1 MHARRLPA
9 RHGFLWLMASF
20 RLFRSNPGLLST
32 LTLAY
37 LFLIFAVNALP
48 RIGPF
53 LVPLA
58 LPAMIL
64 IIANGCRS
72 IERNRG
78 LSNIALT
85 YGLLK
90 SRVALVRL
98 GGLHLLAAIL
108 IMFITTVVEGGAV
121 SLTEASRPLSEEEM
135 IGVMARLFVIA
146 IPAIAAF
153 WFAPLLTGWDGIAP
167 LKSVFFSFIAAW
179 RNWRAFL
186 VFGLTVI
193 VVAILLPGILMI
205 LANAISEALLDV
217 LAVALKLAIIFV
229 LAPTMMA
236 SIYVSYQDV
245 FHGPSDSAP
254 E

>member
-9 RHGFLWLMASF
+9 SHGFLWLLASF
-20 RLFRSNPGLLST
+20 RLFRTNPALLTT
-32 LTLAY
+32 LTLVY
-37 LFLIFAVNALP
+37 LFLVFAVNALP

-64 IIANGCRS
+64 IVANGCRS
-72 IERNRG
+72 IERNHG
-78 LSNIALT
+78 FNNIALLH
-85 YGLLK
+85 GLQAH
-90 SRVALVRL
+90 RVALVRL

-108 IMFITTVVEGGAV
+108 ILFITTAIEGTPV
-121 SLTEASRPLSEEEM
+121 SLTDATPTLSEEEM
-135 IGVMARLFVIA
+135 IGIMARLFVIA
-146 IPAIAAF
+146 VPAIAAF
-153 WFAPLLTGWDGIAP
+153 WFAPLLTGWDGVAP
-167 LKSVFFSFIAAW
+167 LKSVFFSFVAAW

-186 VFGLTVI
+186 VFGFTVI
-193 VVAILLPGILMI
+193 VVAIILPGFLMI
-205 LANAISEALLDV
+205 VANTLSKALLEV

-245 FHGPSDSAP
+245 FHGPSQPD